1 MFTAFGERSRR
12 TRPKVQP
19 RRQKAPAARKPG
31 TITRKQMT
39 PNQLAIF
46 ELGKALE
53 AIPNTT
59 PELRRQFQDE
69 MIQMEQIR
77 YMHMPTLAATLM
89 FIHNVHDEI
98 TPENFT
104 DENLQPVIINIQPD
118 PKLQDS
124 RLAYIKTKETI
135 LRYIRAV
142 QFFRQQQQE
151 LLETQIAE
159 VATQASTEAAS
170 TQ

>member
-1 MFTAFGERSRR
+1 MITFTAFGERSRR
-12 TRPKVQP
+12 ARPKVKP
-19 RRQKAPAARKPG
+19 RRPVARKPG
-31 TITRKQMT
+31 VITRKQMT
-39 PNQLAIF
+39 PNQLAIY

-77 YMHMPTLAATLM
+77 YMNMPTLAATLM
-89 FIHNVHDEI
+89 FIHNVHDVI
-98 TPENFT
+98 TPGNFI
-104 DENLQPVIINIQPD
+104 DENLQPFIINIQPD
-118 PKLQDS
+118 SKLQDS
-124 RLAYIKTKETI
+124 QLAYIKTKETI

-151 LLETQIAE
+151 LLETQIAQ
-159 VATQASTEAAS
+159 ATT
-170 TQ
+170 